1 MILSS
6 CVGVFDS
13 SIPLSQIMG
22 VLKNNGYQGIEL
34 LGEPKKYPLREIKN
48 LLKENSLKVTALTA
62 CSRLKT
68 GRDLASKDKLIRE
81 KTIDH
86 YQECLYLA
94 SELSAPLVG
103 VTLTAVGRFQAED
116 DYQSEV
122 KRALDSLTII
132 ANLAKKLK
140 KIVIIETLN
149 RYASFMMNTV
159 DECKSFI
166 VSNHLSNVGICAD
179 LFHMNIEEGNLGASI
194 ENADKLLKNFHIS
207 DSNRRGIG
215 YGHLNFNEIYQSL
228 LKIHYSGPLAL
239 EAWALNKNPYNNQ
252 NNSFTEIEG
261 YLKDFSKLVKD
272 MDNNFISH
280 EK

>member
-1 MILSS
+1 
-6 CVGVFDS
+6 
-13 SIPLSQIMG
+13 
-22 VLKNNGYQGIEL
+22 
-34 LGEPKKYPLREIKN
+34 
-48 LLKENSLKVTALTA
+48 
-62 CSRLKT
+62 
-68 GRDLASKDKLIRE
+68 
-81 KTIDH
+81 
-86 YQECLYLA
+86 
-94 SELSAPLVG
+94 
-103 VTLTAVGRFQAED
+103 
-116 DYQSEV
+116 
-122 KRALDSLTII
+122 
-132 ANLAKKLK
+132 
-140 KIVIIETLN
+140 
-149 RYASFMMNTV
+149 MNTV